1 MRSLESLLVESMKF
15 FMMDKTVIVL
25 KKIMLEEFKS
35 LQQWH
40 QALHHQG
47 IADILSSSERDGT
60 CFSFEH

>member
-1 MRSLESLLVESMKF
+1 MKF